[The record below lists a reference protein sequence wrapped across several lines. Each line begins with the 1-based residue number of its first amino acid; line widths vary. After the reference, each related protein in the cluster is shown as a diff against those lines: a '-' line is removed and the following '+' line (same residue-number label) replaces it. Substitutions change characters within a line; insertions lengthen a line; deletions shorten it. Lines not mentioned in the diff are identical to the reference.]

1 MHKPLATLLIVL
13 SMALAG
19 VWVPPASPTQAAEAS
34 PVATPDDEIIYI
46 DAAGFIRVIDPNVAS
61 GTQEIRWQ
69 SPEGGWFDF
78 AVADVNNDGDK
89 EIVAIGNGKLTV
101 FDPVV
106 QDPNIQ
112 PDGLINDVPW
122 ARLHEQARPTA
133 TLIGGGNLD
142 AGAPGEEIILGYTVN
157 EPNNIRYR
165 LEVLKTPDGGRTW
178 TTHLNQGFGAP
189 WKFLAV
195 GNVNDVGSEDVVLL
209 RDADRLMDVR
219 EVDNNFARIFARD
232 DAEVF
237 LHSSAAIGQL
247 YPGGPGEVVLLRT
260 FQGTVQAPVVLI
272 YSFTNGAWQVQSTD
286 QFNHFP
292 HPTFAFFADIN
303 GNGDDEL
310 FWLRAVAGTTPFDRI
325 FMVNRGP
332 DTTLPPFRDVLDS
345 DGGYRVG
352 AGGDVD
358 GDGRDEV
365 ILMRNDRIRN
375 YYAAESGNM
384 SLFFD
389 YTGITTNSR
398 SLKVANLDG
407 NGYVAGTRFAAT
419 ADPIEAALT
428 AGTASPAPIAFEF
441 RALGAQTNVPFTAA
455 KEDPAASWYSFTL
468 GSNTTPAQV
477 FVTFDATQLPP
488 GVYTDRIRFDTAVDV
503 VNKPFYVTVK
513 LTVSAASFALN
524 PAQSTGFAFRAGET
538 VTQTLGISVQGLPGL
553 KFTAAAVDK
562 PAFRAAVKALGGVPQ
577 FGYLVDGRLVLSNGV
592 GGEYTISLEPT
603 GRVSAA
609 AVTWPSGVPWL
620 TVRSAGN
627 TVPDTI
633 VLTGDPTQMQALS
646 EEALLIV
653 VGDER
658 TGTTPENIRI
668 VEIRALKE
676 VAHQLFM
683 PVVRR

>member
-1 MHKPLATLLIVL
+1 MHRPLATLLIVL

-19 VWVPPASPTQAAEAS
+19 MWVPPASPVQAAEAS

-106 QDPNIQ
+106 QDPNVQ

-122 ARLHEQARPTA
+122 VRLHEQARPTA

-142 AGAPGEEIILGYTVN
+142 AGAPGEEIIVGYTVN

-195 GNVNDVGSEDVVLL
+195 GNVNNVGSEDVVLL

-219 EVDNNFARIFARD
+219 EIDNNFARIFARGD
-232 DAEVF
+232 VSAF
-237 LHSSAAIGQL
+237 LHTGAAIGQL

-260 FQGTVQAPVVLI
+260 FQGTVQSPVVLI
-272 YSFTNGAWQVQSTD
+272 YSFVNGAWQVQSAD

-325 FMVNRGP
+325 FMVNRGS

-389 YTGITTNSR
+389 YTGITTNNR

-407 NGYVAGTRFAAT
+407 DGYVAGTRFVAT
-419 ADPIEAALT
+419 ADPIEATLT
-428 AGTASPAPIAFEF
+428 AGTASPAPIAFEL

-455 KEDPAASWYSFTL
+455 KEDPAAGWYAFTL
-468 GSNTTPAQV
+468 GSSTTPAQV

-488 GVYTDRIRFDTAVDV
+488 GVYTDRIRFDTGVDV
-503 VNKPFYVTVK
+503 INKPFYVTVK
-513 LTVSAASFALN
+513 LTVTAASFALN
-524 PAQSTGFAFRAGET
+524 PAQSTGFVFRAGET
-538 VTQTLGISVQGLPGL
+538 ITRTLGVSVQGLPGL
-553 KFTAAAVDK
+553 NFTAAAVDK
-562 PAFRAAVKALGGVPQ
+562 PAFRAAVEALGTVPQ
-577 FGYLVDGRLVLSNGV
+577 FGYLMDGELVLSNGV
-592 GGEYTISLEPT
+592 GGEYTISLEPVDQ
-603 GRVSAA
+603 VSAA

-620 TVRSAGN
+620 TVRSTGT

-633 VLTGDPTQMQALS
+633 VLTGDPTKMQALS

-658 TGTTPENIRI
+658 TGATPENIRV
-668 VEIRALKE
+668 VEILALKE
-676 VAHQLFM
+676 VTHQIFM